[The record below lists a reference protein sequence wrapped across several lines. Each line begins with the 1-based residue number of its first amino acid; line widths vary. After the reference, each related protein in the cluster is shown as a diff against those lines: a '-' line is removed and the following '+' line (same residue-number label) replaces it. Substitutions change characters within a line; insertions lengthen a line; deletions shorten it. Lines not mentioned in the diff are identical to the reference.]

1 MTDARIESIKKTLG
15 LASETH
21 EQNARQN
28 LDGALI
34 EIEHNEGRANADCLR
49 VISRVVGQLAIVEW
63 ILREE
68 DE

>member
-1 MTDARIESIKKTLG
+1 MTDARIDDIKKSLG
-15 LASETH
+15 LTEETRK
-21 EQNARQN
+21 QNARQN

-49 VISRVVGQLAIVEW
+49 IISRVVGELATVEW

-68 DE
+68 DD

>member
-1 MTDARIESIKKTLG
+1 MTDTRIEHQKGSPP
-15 LASETH
+15 
-21 EQNARQN
+21 NRRDARAKCTEN

-34 EIEHNEGRANADCLR
+34 EVERNGGRAKADCLR
-49 VISRVVGQLAIVEW
+49 TISRVVGQPATVEW